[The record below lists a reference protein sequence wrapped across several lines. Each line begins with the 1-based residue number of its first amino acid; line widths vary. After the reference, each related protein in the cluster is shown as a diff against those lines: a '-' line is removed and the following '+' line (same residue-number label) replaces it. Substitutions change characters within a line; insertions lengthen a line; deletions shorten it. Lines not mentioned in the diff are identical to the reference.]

1 MVAESNDADDFVP
14 PTFSFALMGHLATGV
29 VKVVAIALLLWGVG
43 LTWWTARVPAGTAI
57 VTASVVMIAI
67 ELATTGVERIFVLRH
82 RHPDPG
88 SVLMTVI
95 VAVLPVPISFLIG
108 LLLAPSPSGALLTMG
123 VTTVV
128 YWAALVALE
137 RPWVEGDS
145 QADIRRKYE
154 QTKAMTQDQFRSQ

>member
-1 MVAESNDADDFVP
+1 MTAENDDANDFVP

-29 VKVVAIALLLWGVG
+29 VKVVAIALLLWAVG
-43 LTWWTARVPAGTAI
+43 LTGWTASVPAGTAI

-88 SVLMTVI
+88 SVQMTVI

>member
-1 MVAESNDADDFVP
+1 MAQNSDARDFTP

-43 LTWWTARVPAGTAI
+43 LTGWTASFPAGTAI
-57 VTASVVMIAI
+57 VTASIVMIAI
-67 ELATTGVERIFVLRH
+67 EFATTGVERIFVLRH

-88 SVLMTVI
+88 SVPMTAI

-108 LLLAPSPSGALLTMG
+108 LLFAPGPSGALITMV

-154 QTKAMTQDQFRSQ
+154 QTKAMTRDQFRSE